1 MEYLFDHLSEV
12 EKLLK
17 TRPFGLV
24 TDVDGTISWIAPTPD
39 EAVVSPM
46 CRRYL
51 TALVD
56 KLDLV
61 AAISGRSL
69 NEVMGMVGI
78 EGLVYVGNHGLEAW
92 SRGVP
97 EMWPGSEQYV
107 DTITT
112 AIDVIKSMANIEGLF
127 IENKGLTA
135 SIHYRNSPNTE
146 AARSMILSAAESLT
160 NAYNLKVTEG
170 RMVVELR
177 PNIDV
182 NKGTALKS
190 LIHKYSLSGVIYLG
204 DDVTDVDAFE
214 ALHDSGVNGIAIG
227 VSSNEAPPQLYAKA
241 DFVIHGVSEVERF
254 LGWLVDSTGG

>member
-17 TRPFGLV
+17 IRPFGLV

-51 TALVD
+51 TALID
-56 KLDLV
+56 KIDLV
-61 AAISGRSL
+61 SVISGRSL

-78 EGLVYVGNHGLEAW
+78 EGLVYVGNHGLQMW

-97 EMWPGSEQYV
+97 EMWPGSEQYI

-112 AIDVIKSMANIEGLF
+112 AVNAIKSMANTEGLF

-146 AARSMILSAAESLT
+146 AARSMILAAAESLT
-160 NAYNLKVTEG
+160 KAYNLQVTEG
-170 RMVVELR
+170 RMVVEMR

-227 VSSNEAPPQLYAKA
+227 VSSNEAPPQLYDKA

-254 LGWLVDSTGG
+254 LGWLVDSTGD